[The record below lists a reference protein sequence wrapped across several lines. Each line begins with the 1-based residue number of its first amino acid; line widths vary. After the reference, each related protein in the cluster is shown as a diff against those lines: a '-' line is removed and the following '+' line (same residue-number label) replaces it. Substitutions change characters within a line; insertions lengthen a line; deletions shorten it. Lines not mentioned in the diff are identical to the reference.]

1 MESITVLF
9 DDPIF
14 LEQFTKTLLI
24 IFAVCFVTTL
34 IAGMTNKV
42 VIYFNFKDLFISF
55 MVTGIWVVA
64 AILVGIYS
72 TEGQGENLNTMQTI
86 IMYITAG
93 ISILFVIF
101 TFKLSIQYN
110 RNFPLGVL
118 LGVFKII
125 TGLLFILIALGYLFG
140 KSSSESE
147 NSGGMGALIFIL
159 ILGIFVWV
167 AMKLIN
173 GEEVYRKK
181 EWELPA

>member
-1 MESITVLF
+1 MEVELQGLPQYATGINDTRIREYLILGGIRKMESITVLF

-64 AILVGIYS
+64 AMLVGIYS

-110 RNFPLGVL
+110 RSLPLGVFI
-118 LGVFKII
+118 GVFKII
-125 TGLLFILIALGYLFG
+125 TGLLFILIAFTIVL
-140 KSSSESE
+140 SD
-147 NSGGMGALIFIL
+147 
-159 ILGIFVWV
+159 
-167 AMKLIN
+167 
-173 GEEVYRKK
+173 
-181 EWELPA
+181 